1 MNHDKGAYRIFQK
14 HYSFGLPLLFVKN
27 FGRLKEGEGGYRTA
41 FSRPSRGGRV
51 SYRNLE
57 EEVGM
62 KLPRAGFAP
71 FGASPFC

>member
-1 MNHDKGAYRIFQK
+1 MEKGNIE
-14 HYSFGLPLLFVKN
+14 PLL
-27 FGRLKEGEGGYRTA
+27 A
-41 FSRPSRGGRV
+41 AIHAGGRV
-51 SYRNLE
+51 TYRNL